1 MWRHDRTGPAGR
13 RATVLVLVAAG
24 MVLLVSGCSGASAKT
39 ASGARAASGQRVEVM
54 ASSISGMG
62 TVLVTS
68 KGYALYMFQP
78 DNRRAVTCTGTC
90 AGTWPPLMLPSGAT
104 LVAGPGVR
112 ASLLGSDPDPSGG
125 RVATYDGWPLYTYS
139 GDIQPGQATGQSID
153 LNGGVWYVL
162 STSGQPEIP
171 QP

>member
-78 DNRRAVTCTGTC
+78 
-90 AGTWPPLMLPSGAT
+90 
-104 LVAGPGVR
+104 
-112 ASLLGSDPDPSGG
+112 AS
-125 RVATYDGWPLYTYS
+125 R
-139 GDIQPGQATGQSID
+139 
-153 LNGGVWYVL
+153 
-162 STSGQPEIP
+162 
-171 QP
+171 